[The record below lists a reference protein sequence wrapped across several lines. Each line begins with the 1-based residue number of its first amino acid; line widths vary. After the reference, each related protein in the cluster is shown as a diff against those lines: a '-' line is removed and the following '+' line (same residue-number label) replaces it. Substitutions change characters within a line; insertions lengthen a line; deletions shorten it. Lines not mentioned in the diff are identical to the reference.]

1 LRLVVVGQ
9 LPEHLRRNRPWLE
22 PVQGLEDS
30 ELAWL
35 YRNAAAVIVPS
46 RHEGF
51 GLPVVEALSLGAPVV
66 ASDIPALREV
76 GGRAA
81 RFAPPD
87 APDVFA
93 AQLRIILDHPLA
105 EREHIAASQ
114 AAAPTPAQ
122 TVASIVEVYRGVL
135 ADEERRRAWA
145 PTAVS

>member
-1 LRLVVVGQ
+1 M
-9 LPEHLRRNRPWLE
+9 H
-22 PVQGLEDS
+22 GLDDA

-87 APDVFA
+87 APEQFA
-93 AQLRIILDHPLA
+93 AQLCVILDNPLA
-105 EREHIAASQ
+105 ERERIATAT
-114 AAAPTPAQ
+114 AATPTPAQ
-122 TVASIVEVYRGVL
+122 TVAAIVEVYRGVL
-135 ADEERRRAWA
+135 ADEDRRRAWA
-145 PTAVS
+145 PTAAS